1 MAPSGKAP
9 RFARLRRR
17 GWEKLFSGGLFLGH
31 ALFDHAEDVALLHDQ
46 EVFAVDYDLGARPLA
61 EQHAVADPNV
71 DRDQLASLITSA
83 GANRNDFALGGL
95 FLDGVGDD
103 DAAGSLLLGCDAP
116 GRRGG
121 GGRRPASRALLG
133 FR

>member
-17 GWEKLFSGGLFLGH
+17 GWKKLCSGGFFLGH

-46 EVFAVDYDLGARPLA
+46 EVFAVGARPLA

-71 DRDQLASLITSA
+71 DRDQLASLITAA

-116 GRRGG
+116 DDNAVVQRTKLHDV
-121 GGRRPASRALLG
+121 LLS
-133 FR
+133 F